1 MKIKRLGLT
10 VFNIILILSIGLVSV
25 NLPYFAMAQNEGLAQ
40 DGSNSG
46 EADQDIK
53 QLQASNQN
61 NQVVS
66 GDVSIASGNNIL
78 CQTMNNIDVKFI
90 EDNVCQN
97 EGLGGGPRILT
108 AVDIRTFDDQGLR
121 PSIILVT
128 VTDSSGQE
136 VLRQTDRNGN
146 VIEFFD
152 PNPAPGPLFIKGT
165 YTNGTAITKD
175 IVSVEGKLIPTFGPD
190 RPIGCEI
197 TERNVFECIGEV
209 GTSVIPLNN
218 QIRVSVTS
226 N

>member
-1 MKIKRLGLT
+1 VKTKRFVLT
-10 VFNIILILSIGLVSV
+10 VMSIVLTLSIGLVSI
-25 NLPYFAMAQNEGLAQ
+25 NSPYYTIAQNEGLAQ
-40 DGSNSG
+40 DGSNG
-46 EADQDIK
+46 EADQDIE
-53 QLQASNQN
+53 QLQASNQD

-66 GDVSIASGNNIL
+66 GDRSIASGNNFL
-78 CQTMNNIDVKFI
+78 CQTMNNIDVNSI
-90 EDNVCQN
+90 MDTGCQN
-97 EGLGGGPRILT
+97 EGVGGGPQGFT
-108 AVDIRTFDDQGLR
+108 AIDVRTFDDQGLR
-121 PSIILVT
+121 PSNILVT

-136 VLRQTDRNGN
+136 ILRQTDRNGN

-152 PNPAPGPLFIKGT
+152 PNPIAGPLFIKGT

-175 IVSVEGKLIPTFGPD
+175 IVAVEGKLIPTFGPD
-190 RPIGCEI
+190 RPINCEI

>member
-1 MKIKRLGLT
+1 MKIKRKGLT
-10 VFNIILILSIGLVSV
+10 LVNMILILSIGLVSA
-25 NLPYFAMAQNEGLAQ
+25 NMPHYTMAQTEGIAQ
-40 DGSNSG
+40 DGSNG
-46 EADQDIK
+46 EADLGIEQSQESK
-53 QLQASNQN
+53 QN

-66 GDVSIASGNNIL
+66 GDGSIASGNNIL
-78 CQTMNNIDVKFI
+78 CQTMNNIGVKSI

-108 AVDIRTFDDQGLR
+108 ALDMRTFDDQGLR
-121 PSIILVT
+121 PSNILVT
-128 VTDSSGQE
+128 VTDSSGHE

-152 PNPAPGPLFIKGT
+152 PNPAAGPLFIKGT

-175 IVSVEGKLIPTFGPD
+175 IVTVDGKLIPTFGPD
-190 RPIGCEI
+190 RPMSCEI

>member
-1 MKIKRLGLT
+1 VKIKRIGLT
-10 VFNIILILSIGLVSV
+10 VFNIILILTIGLVSV
-25 NLPYFAMAQNEGLAQ
+25 NLPYYTMAQNEGLAQ
-40 DGSNSG
+40 DGSNG
-46 EADQDIK
+46 EADQDIE
-53 QLQASNQN
+53 QLQVSKQN

-66 GDVSIASGNNIL
+66 GDGSIASGNNIL
-78 CQTMNNIDVKFI
+78 CQTMNNIDVNSI
-90 EDNVCQN
+90 IDTDCQN
-97 EGLGGGPRILT
+97 EGLGGPRILT

-121 PSIILVT
+121 PSNILVT

-136 VLRQTDRNGN
+136 ILRQTDRNGN

-152 PNPAPGPLFIKGT
+152 PNPIAGPLFIKGT

-175 IVSVEGKLIPTFGPD
+175 IVAVEGKLIPTFGPD
-190 RPIGCEI
+190 RPINCEI
-197 TERNVFECIGEV
+197 TERNVFECVGEV